1 MAEKVIVN
9 DLVQTMR
16 CSIHSGI
23 IWVRNSILVRFLK
36 KFHMGQINSILKD
49 YTSTFT
55 GDFM

>member
-23 IWVRNSILVRFLK
+23 IWVRNSILVRFFEK
-36 KFHMGQINSILKD
+36 IPHGPNK
-49 YTSTFT
+49 
-55 GDFM
+55 